1 MTISATEAVTSTTA
15 FPSGISTTQS
25 TSEDKQMFLQLMV
38 AQLRYQDPLNP
49 ADSGEFLAQSAQF
62 PSLEKMQDVSDRVG
76 ALLGSQMAFGAGAM
90 VGQKVSWIDLDGE
103 TTHAGT
109 ISGVT
114 FGAEGPVFDI
124 DGTQVPLAQL
134 LSVGTTT
141 PPAPTT
147 SGSDDSGTSTDTTDP
162 AAPRAAV

>member
-1 MTISATEAVTSTTA
+1 MTISANEAVTSTTTA
-15 FPSGISTTQS
+15 FPTGAATTS
-25 TSEDKQMFLQLMV
+25 ATSEDKQMFLELMV

-62 PSLEKMQDVSDRVG
+62 TALEKMQDVSDRVG

-90 VGQKVSWIDLDGE
+90 VGQQVSWIDTDGT
-103 TTHAGT
+103 TTHNGT
-109 ISGVT
+109 IAGVT

-124 DGTQVPLAQL
+124 DGSQVPLAQL

-141 PPAPTT
+141 PTPAPSPT
-147 SGSDDSGTSTDTTDP
+147 P
-162 AAPRAAV
+162 AA

>member
-1 MTISATEAVTSTTA
+1 MTISANEAVTSSTTTA
-15 FPSGISTTQS
+15 FPTGPATTS
-25 TSEDKQMFLQLMV
+25 ATSEDKQMFLELMV

-62 PSLEKMQDVSDRVG
+62 TSLEKMQDVSDRVG

-90 VGQKVSWIDLDGE
+90 VGQKVSWIDTDGV

-141 PPAPTT
+141 PPAA
-147 SGSDDSGTSTDTTDP
+147 SGTDTTSTTTSSSTTP
-162 AAPRAAV
+162 TA

>member
-1 MTISATEAVTSTTA
+1 VTISANEAVTSTTTA
-15 FPSGISTTQS
+15 FPTGATTTSSTA
-25 TSEDKQMFLQLMV
+25 EDKQMFLELMV

-62 PSLEKMQDVSDRVG
+62 TSLEKMQDVSDRVG

-90 VGQKVSWIDLDGE
+90 VGQQVSWIDTDGV
-103 TTHAGT
+103 TSHSGT

-114 FGAEGPVFDI
+114 FGAQGPVFDV

-141 PPAPTT
+141 PPATSGADTSTTT
-147 SGSDDSGTSTDTTDP
+147 SSSTTTT
-162 AAPRAAV
+162 A